1 MAGRGS
7 RSVDR
12 LTREDNRILRL
23 EGPTIAGH
31 TCKVVVIEPSAGHRP
46 PTLAE
51 VRDHVADRLYR
62 VPRCRQ
68 RLEYPPLGLGRPAW
82 VDDDQFSIGNHIT
95 AAENGR
101 SVDSAGLIDLAAASM
116 TQRLD
121 RRRPLWSM
129 TVVNLDGGRW
139 AIIWSIHHC
148 MADGMT
154 ARSWATA
161 LLWAEDPV
169 PERQPQWVPGPRPAP
184 SQLLIDGLRR
194 RLPSGGSSSLDGAA
208 ASRWRTRW
216 RGAVAMARRL
226 PSTLAREGR
235 PLRGP
240 SLFAAPI
247 GRRRQVAVA
256 TCSLDDLHQI
266 ARSAAPGI
274 TVNDVLLTVVAGAVR
289 SWAIQ
294 HAPGVRDARAK
305 VPVSLHPRG
314 GEPDLLG
321 NRDSFFLVDLP
332 IGEPDPLTRLQAVN
346 AETALRKDRH
356 DAQELYALFDTLS
369 RVPLCGRAVQR
380 MALSPHEF
388 SMNISNVPGPRE
400 PCRILNGVIDE
411 LYSVVEVAPGHAL
424 RISAESLCGTLFV
437 SLCVDPEVVT
447 GVDTLAEGITG
458 SVAELRAAAGSSS
471 A

>member
-31 TCKVVVIEPSAGHRP
+31 TCKVVVIDPSAGHRP

-101 SVDSAGLIDLAAASM
+101 TVDSAGLVDLAAASM

-194 RLPSGGSSSLDGAA
+194 RVAIRRVVEPRRRGS
-208 ASRWRTRW
+208 
-216 RGAVAMARRL
+216 VAMAN
-226 PSTLAREGR
+226 PLAGRGGDGPPAPVHLGEGGQA
-235 PLRGP
+235 PPGTVVV
-240 SLFAAPI
+240 AAPI

-274 TVNDVLLTVVAGAVR
+274 TVNDVLLR
-289 SWAIQ
+289 WW
-294 HAPGVRDARAK
+294 
-305 VPVSLHPRG
+305 
-314 GEPDLLG
+314 
-321 NRDSFFLVDLP
+321 
-332 IGEPDPLTRLQAVN
+332 
-346 AETALRKDRH
+346 
-356 DAQELYALFDTLS
+356 
-369 RVPLCGRAVQR
+369 
-380 MALSPHEF
+380 
-388 SMNISNVPGPRE
+388 PGPCGPGRSSMRRVSAALG
-400 PCRILNGVIDE
+400 PRCR
-411 LYSVVEVAPGHAL
+411 
-424 RISAESLCGTLFV
+424 
-437 SLCVDPEVVT
+437 
-447 GVDTLAEGITG
+447 
-458 SVAELRAAAGSSS
+458 
-471 A
+471 